1 MEIRNPA
8 FNAFGTIDCEINHP
22 VHGWIPFTASPDDPA
37 DHGKAIY
44 AAASQMKVAEY
55 VEPEPEP
62 EVSPDS
68 VSARQF
74 KMQLAISGLTETV
87 EGWIGQQ
94 DSLVQIAYAYSSA
107 FVKSEPMMQAGFAAL
122 GFTEEQIDA
131 FFLAASK
138 L

>member
-1 MEIRNPA
+1 MSLTHEQIVQAIRHIAPA
-8 FNAFGTIDCEINHP
+8 
-22 VHGWIPFTASPDDPA
+22 
-37 DHGKAIY
+37 
-44 AAASQMKVAEY
+44 AEY
-55 VEPEPEP
+55 VLDGDGYANLNWIGGGDKPTLESLEAAWDVIKDVE
-62 EVSPDS
+62 ESPDS

-74 KMQLAISGLTETV
+74 KMQLAIAGLTETV
-87 EGWIGQQ
+87 EGWIGEQ

-122 GFTEEQIDA
+122 GFTDEQIDA